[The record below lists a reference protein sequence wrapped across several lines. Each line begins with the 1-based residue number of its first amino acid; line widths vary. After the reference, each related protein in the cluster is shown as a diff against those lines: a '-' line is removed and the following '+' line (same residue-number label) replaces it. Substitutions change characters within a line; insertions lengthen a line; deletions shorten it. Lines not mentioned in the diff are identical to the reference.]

1 MTSLQNLSYLCGLI
15 QFCRMFDY
23 PYHTIAGESEGIY
36 REKGSKFIALAYP
49 VKTEEDVK
57 QHVAE
62 VKKKY
67 YDARH
72 HCYAYILGPNKDAY
86 RLNDDG
92 EPSGTAGRPI
102 HGQLLSKDVTD
113 TLIIVV
119 RYFGG
124 IKLGVSG
131 LLNAYKTAAKDA
143 LDNNTIVERFV
154 EENYAVR
161 FPPLGM
167 NKVMQL
173 LKRDTVKITGQAYE
187 ADCIIHFTVQKR
199 DADNLLEALRKIDG
213 AAVQTA

>member
-1 MTSLQNLSYLCGLI
+1 
-15 QFCRMFDY
+15 MFDFT
-23 PYHTIAGESEGIY
+23 YHTISTTSEGIY
-36 REKGSKFIALAYP
+36 KEKGSKFIALAFP
-49 VKTEEDVK
+49 VHSEEEVK
-57 QHVAE
+57 QHLAE
-62 VKKKY
+62 VKKQY

-131 LLNAYKTAAKDA
+131 LINAYKTAAKDA
-143 LDNNTIVERFV
+143 LENNTIVEKFV
-154 EENYAVR
+154 EEDYTIA

-173 LKRDTVKITGQAYE
+173 LKRETVKITGQQYE
-187 ADCIIHFTVQKR
+187 GNCIINFCVQKR
-199 DADNLLEALRKIDG
+199 DADNLIEALKKVDG
-213 AAVQTA
+213 LNFTAIS

>member
-1 MTSLQNLSYLCGLI
+1 
-15 QFCRMFDY
+15 MFDY
-23 PYHTIAGESEGIY
+23 TYKTIEKESEGIY
-36 REKGSKFIALAYP
+36 REKGSKFIALAFP
-49 VKTEEDVK
+49 VKNEDAVK
-57 QHVAE
+57 ERLSE

-72 HCYAYILGPNKDAY
+72 HCYAYILGPNKDSY

-143 LDNNTIVERFV
+143 LENSHIITKFV
-154 EENYAVR
+154 EEQYGIS
-161 FPPLGM
+161 FPPVAM

-173 LKRDTVKITGQAYE
+173 LKRDSVKIMDQQYNTECEIYFSIQKRE
-187 ADCIIHFTVQKR
+187 ADV
-199 DADNLLEALRKIDG
+199 LLESLKKIENLKLS
-213 AAVQTA
+213 VWNP

>member
-1 MTSLQNLSYLCGLI
+1 
-15 QFCRMFDY
+15 MFDY
-23 PYHTIAGESEGIY
+23 TYKTIEKESEGIY
-36 REKGSKFIALAYP
+36 REKGSKFIALAFP
-49 VKTEEDVK
+49 VKNEDAVK
-57 QHVAE
+57 ERLSE
-62 VKKKY
+62 VKRKY

-72 HCYAYILGPNKDAY
+72 HCYAYILGPNKDSY

-143 LDNNTIVERFV
+143 LENSHIITKFV
-154 EENYAVR
+154 EEQYGIS
-161 FPPLGM
+161 FPPVAM

-173 LKRDTVKITGQAYE
+173 LKRDSVKIMDQQYNTGCEIYFSIQKRE
-187 ADCIIHFTVQKR
+187 ADV
-199 DADNLLEALRKIDG
+199 LLESLKKIENLKLS
-213 AAVQTA
+213 VWNP

>member
-1 MTSLQNLSYLCGLI
+1 
-15 QFCRMFDY
+15 MFNY
-23 PYHTIAGESEGIY
+23 TYRTIAKESEGLY
-36 REKGSKFIALAYP
+36 KEKGSRFIALAYP
-49 VKTEEDVK
+49 VRTEEEVK

-86 RLNDDG
+86 RQNDDG

-102 HGQLLSKDVTD
+102 HGQLLSKDLTD
-113 TLIIVV
+113 TLIIVI

-131 LLNAYKTAAKDA
+131 LINAYKTAAKDA
-143 LDNNTIVERFV
+143 LDNSTIVEKFV
-154 EENYAVR
+154 EEDYQLR
-161 FPPLGM
+161 FPPLSM

-173 LKRDTVKITGQAYE
+173 LKRETVKITDQQYDT
-187 ADCIIHFTVQKR
+187 DCIIRFTVQKR
-199 DADNLLEALRKIDG
+199 DADALLEALQKVEG
-213 AAVQTA
+213 ASIKPA

>member
-1 MTSLQNLSYLCGLI
+1 M
-15 QFCRMFDY
+15 MFDFT
-23 PYHTIAGESEGIY
+23 YHTIAGESEGIY

-57 QHVAE
+57 QKVAE
-62 VKKKY
+62 IKKKY

-131 LLNAYKTAAKDA
+131 LINAYKTAAKDA

-154 EENYAVR
+154 EENYSVR

-173 LKRDTVKITGQAYE
+173 LKRETVKITGQAYE
-187 ADCIIHFTVQKR
+187 ADCIVNFTVQKR
-199 DADNLLEALRKIDG
+199 DADNLIEALRKVDG
-213 AAVQTA
+213 ALIETV

>member
-1 MTSLQNLSYLCGLI
+1 
-15 QFCRMFDY
+15 MFDFT
-23 PYHTIAGESEGIY
+23 YHTIACESEGIY
-36 REKGSKFIALAYP
+36 KEKGSKFIALAYP

-62 VKKKY
+62 IKKKY

-113 TLIIVV
+113 TLIVVV

-131 LLNAYKTAAKDA
+131 LINAYKTAAKDA

-154 EENYAVR
+154 EENYIVR

-199 DADNLLEALRKIDG
+199 DADNLLEALRKVDSTT
-213 AAVQTA
+213 VQTA